1 MVVDRSLQSRRDRGF
16 TIVELAIV
24 ITVILIIM
32 AIAVP
37 GYQQVIRHAKE
48 DTLREDLRVMRKM
61 IDQYT
66 ADREKAPQSLDELVE
81 ARYLPEIPEDPM
93 TGSAD
98 TWEVI
103 LEDIDAIALSGE
115 RGIVDVKSGSTE
127 TDSSGERA
135 YSDW

>member
-1 MVVDRSLQSRRDRGF
+1 MNRLSSIQREGGF

-37 GYQQVIRHAKE
+37 GYQQVIRHAHE

-66 ADREKAPQSLDELVE
+66 ADREKAPQALEDLVE
-81 ARYLPEIPEDPM
+81 TRYLPEIPVDPM
-93 TGSAD
+93 TGSAE

-103 LEDIDAIALSGE
+103 LEDVNAIALSGE
-115 RGIVDVKSGSTE
+115 RGIIDVKSGSNE
-127 TDSSGERA
+127 VDSSGERR

>member
-1 MVVDRSLQSRRDRGF
+1 MVRDRISTARTDGGF

-48 DTLREDLRVMRKM
+48 DTLRQDLQVMRKM
-61 IDQYT
+61 IDQYA
-66 ADREKAPQSLDELVE
+66 ADREKAPQTLEDLVD

-93 TGSAD
+93 TGSTD

-103 LEDIDAIALSGE
+103 LEDVDAIAISGE
-115 RGIVDVKSGSTE
+115 RGIVDVKSGSNE
-127 TDSSGERA
+127 IDSSGERA

>member
-1 MVVDRSLQSRRDRGF
+1 MRRDFTSRDSGF

-24 ITVILIIM
+24 LTIILIIV

-37 GYQQVIRHAKE
+37 GYRRVIVHAKE
-48 DTLREDLRVMRKM
+48 DVLREDLRNMRKM

-66 ADREKAPQSLDELVE
+66 ADREKAPQTLEDLVDTH
-81 ARYLPEIPEDPM
+81 YLPEIPEDPM
-93 TGSAD
+93 TESTE

-103 LEDIDAIALSGE
+103 LEDVDAIALSGE
-115 RGIVDVKSGSTE
+115 RGIIDVKSGSNE
-127 TDSSGERA
+127 VDSTGEQR

>member
-1 MVVDRSLQSRRDRGF
+1 MHREGGF

-37 GYQQVIRHAKE
+37 GYRQVIRHAHE

-66 ADREKAPQSLDELVE
+66 ADREKAPQSLEDLVE
-81 ARYLPEIPEDPM
+81 MRYIPEIPVDPM
-93 TGSAD
+93 TGSAE

-103 LEDIDAIALSGE
+103 LEDVNAIALSGE
-115 RGIVDVKSGSTE
+115 RGIVDVKSGSNDV
-127 TDSSGERA
+127 DSSGERR

>member
-1 MVVDRSLQSRRDRGF
+1 VNRLAYNLREGGF

-37 GYQQVIRHAKE
+37 GYQQVIRHAHE

-66 ADREKAPQSLDELVE
+66 ADREKAPQALEDLVE
-81 ARYLPEIPEDPM
+81 MRYLPEIPVDPM
-93 TGSAD
+93 TDSAE

-103 LEDIDAIALSGE
+103 LEDVNAIALSGE
-115 RGIVDVKSGSTE
+115 RGIIDVKSGSNDV
-127 TDSSGERA
+127 DSSGERR

>member
-1 MVVDRSLQSRRDRGF
+1 MSRRIDALRREGGF
-16 TIVELAIV
+16 TVVELAIV

-48 DTLREDLRVMRKM
+48 DTLRENLRVMRKM

-66 ADREKAPQSLDELVE
+66 ADREKAPQALEDLVDKH
-81 ARYLPEIPEDPM
+81 YIPEIPEDPM
-93 TGSAD
+93 TGSRD

-103 LEDIDAIALSGE
+103 LEDVDAVALSGE
-115 RGIVDVKSGSTE
+115 RGIIDVKSGSNAIDT
-127 TDSSGERA
+127 SGERA

>member
-1 MVVDRSLQSRRDRGF
+1 MRIWRRPGRGAGF

-24 ITVILIIM
+24 MTVILIIV

-37 GYQQVIRHAKE
+37 GYHKIVESAKE
-48 DTLREDLRVMRKM
+48 ATLRDDLRTMRKM

-66 ADREKAPQSLDELVE
+66 ADKQKAPQSLDDLVQ
-81 ARYLPEIPEDPM
+81 AKYLPEIPVDPM
-93 TGSAD
+93 TNSAE

-103 LEDIDAIALSGE
+103 LEQDPISLTGE
-115 RGIVDVKSGSTE
+115 RGIVDVKSGSNE
-127 TDSSGERA
+127 VDSSGEHQ